1 MFAFVLSVLLGVQ
14 AVNVSPADQLK
25 HGLSLAL
32 AGRYGE
38 SEDVMSKIDANKV
51 SYDLYTFVRLMN
63 NYALNKK
70 ADALRYGRML
80 DESFTS
86 ELPRR
91 YKSMAYLMK
100 NDLEAWGKSGELDD
114 IARDMKHSANRLVN
128 GQSGATTQKVQKDIV
143 DKLDKLIKDQ
153 EDKMSGAS
161 AQSQPQ
167 GAEGNQKIGPGGQ
180 GQPAPDS
187 IVMGGKGN
195 GSVDEKQLKQ
205 IAEQW
210 GTMPPAK
217 RAKVVQDITRD
228 LPPKFEPMI
237 KNYFEALN
245 KMHGYNHK

>member
-1 MFAFVLSVLLGVQ
+1 
-14 AVNVSPADQLK
+14 
-25 HGLSLAL
+25 
-32 AGRYGE
+32 
-38 SEDVMSKIDANKV
+38 
-51 SYDLYTFVRLMN
+51 VRKGT
-63 NYALNKK
+63 KK
-70 ADALRYGRML
+70 L
-80 DESFTS
+80 
-86 ELPRR
+86 
-91 YKSMAYLMK
+91 
-100 NDLEAWGKSGELDD
+100 
-114 IARDMKHSANRLVN
+114 
-128 GQSGATTQKVQKDIV
+128 
-143 DKLDKLIKDQ
+143 
-153 EDKMSGAS
+153 
-161 AQSQPQ
+161 
-167 GAEGNQKIGPGGQ
+167 GPGGQ